1 MDEIQASSVESMGWS
16 NGESEVSLVFSF
28 GVTGEVQPKQVPTA
42 KADKLA
48 KRIKIKRVF
57 QNIIKII
64 VVFLII

>member
-48 KRIKIKRVF
+48 KRIKIPKYKNYCF
-57 QNIIKII
+57 
-64 VVFLII
+64 FF